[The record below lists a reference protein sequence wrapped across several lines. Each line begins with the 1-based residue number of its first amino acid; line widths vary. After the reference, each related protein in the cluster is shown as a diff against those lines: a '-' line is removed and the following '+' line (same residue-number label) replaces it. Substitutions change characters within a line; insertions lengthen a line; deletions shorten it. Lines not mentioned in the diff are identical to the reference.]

1 MNPLMGMMGKAG
13 GNNPMSAISQAMQV
27 VNQIKQFGNPQAAMN
42 ILAQQNPNIKKA
54 MDMCQGKNPQ
64 QVFEQ
69 MCQQNGMDLG
79 QIAKMIK

>member
-1 MNPLMGMMGKAG
+1 MNPLMGMMANAG

-27 VNQIKQFGNPQAAMN
+27 VNQIKQLGNPQAAMN

-54 MDMCQGKNPQ
+54 MDMCLGKNPQ

-69 MCQQNGMDLG
+69 MCRQNGMDLG

>member
-1 MNPLMGMMGKAG
+1 MNPLMGMMGNAG

-27 VNQIKQFGNPQAAMN
+27 VNQIKQLGNPQAAMN

-69 MCQQNGMDLG
+69 MCKQNGMDLG

>member
-1 MNPLMGMMGKAG
+1 MNPLMGMIGNTG
-13 GNNPMSAISQAMQV
+13 GNDPMSAISQAMQV
-27 VNQIKQFGNPQAAMN
+27 INQIKQFGNPQVAMN

-54 MDMCQGKNPQ
+54 MDTCRGKNPQ

-69 MCQQNGMDLG
+69 MCRQNGMDLG

>member
-1 MNPLMGMMGKAG
+1 MNPLMGIMGNAG
-13 GNNPMSAISQAMQV
+13 GNSPMSAIAQAMQV
-27 VNQIKQFGNPQAAMN
+27 VNQIKQLGNPQAAMN

>member
-1 MNPLMGMMGKAG
+1 MNPLMGMMGNAG

-54 MDMCQGKNPQ
+54 MDMCLGKNPQ

-69 MCQQNGMDLG
+69 MCRQNGMDLG

>member
-1 MNPLMGMMGKAG
+1 MNPLMGMMGNTG
-13 GNNPMSAISQAMQV
+13 VNDPMSAISQAMQV
-27 VNQIKQFGNPQAAMN
+27 INQIKQFGNPQVAMN

-54 MDMCQGKNPQ
+54 MDTCRGRNPQ

-69 MCQQNGMDLG
+69 MCRQNGMDLG

>member
-1 MNPLMGMMGKAG
+1 MNPLMGMMGNAG

>member
-1 MNPLMGMMGKAG
+1 MNPLMGMMGNAG

-27 VNQIKQFGNPQAAMN
+27 VNQIKRFGNPHAAMD

-69 MCQQNGMDLG
+69 MCRQNGMDLG

>member
-1 MNPLMGMMGKAG
+1 MNPLMGMMGNAG

-27 VNQIKQFGNPQAAMN
+27 VNQIKQLGNPQAAMN

-54 MDMCQGKNPQ
+54 MDMCLGKNPQ

>member
-1 MNPLMGMMGKAG
+1 MNPLMGMMGNAC

-27 VNQIKQFGNPQAAMN
+27 VNQIKQFGNPHAAMD

-69 MCQQNGMDLG
+69 MCRQNGMNLG

>member
-1 MNPLMGMMGKAG
+1 MNPLMGMMGNAG

-27 VNQIKQFGNPQAAMN
+27 VNQIKQLGNPQAAMN

-54 MDMCQGKNPQ
+54 MDMCLGKNPQ

-69 MCQQNGMDLG
+69 MCRQNGMDLG

>member
-1 MNPLMGMMGKAG
+1 MNPLMGMMGNAG
-13 GNNPMSAISQAMQV
+13 GNNPMLAVSQAMQV

-69 MCQQNGMDLG
+69 MCKQNGMDLG